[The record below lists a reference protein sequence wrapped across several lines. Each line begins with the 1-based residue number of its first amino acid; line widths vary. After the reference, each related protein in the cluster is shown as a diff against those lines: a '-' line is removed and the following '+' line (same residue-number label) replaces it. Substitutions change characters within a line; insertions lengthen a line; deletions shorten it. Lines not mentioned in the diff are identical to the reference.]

1 MSARL
6 AIRAPGLGVSIQDG
20 GRHGHR
26 HIGVPLSGALDPV
39 FLAAANG
46 LLGNPADSAGL
57 EVLLAGPLL
66 EALHPNRFLLRAQKR
81 RHAPERRP

>member
-1 MSARL
+1 MSSGL
-6 AIRAPGLGVSIQDG
+6 EIRSPGLGVSIQDG
-20 GRHGHR
+20 GRHGYR

-46 LLGNPADSAGL
+46 LLGNPAGAAGL

-66 EALHPNRFLLRAQKR
+66 QALD
-81 RHAPERRP
+81 AP